1 MSVVYFFFI
10 DISVVTCCCFG
21 KLISTILILFWLHF
35 ESVVWLLLPK
45 IDWKYCLVQVQG
57 STSKFEVSPHSD
69 HFLKFFKS
77 NDIRFENFFWRAME
91 MSLTKY
97 QEHLKCAF
105 NQKSQE
111 KTETSESARNRVK
124 TIILPDR
131 KECVAFN
138 TFSKVFIVTFLEREL
153 QSFLWVF

>member
-1 MSVVYFFFI
+1 
-10 DISVVTCCCFG
+10 
-21 KLISTILILFWLHF
+21 
-35 ESVVWLLLPK
+35 
-45 IDWKYCLVQVQG
+45 
-57 STSKFEVSPHSD
+57 
-69 HFLKFFKS
+69 
-77 NDIRFENFFWRAME
+77 

-138 TFSKVFIVTFLEREL
+138 KFS
-153 QSFLWVF
+153 